1 MIRLNIF
8 VNKASIQ
15 NLQDICFIMRVF
27 HFIIYNVYAS
37 IKNVLGKLWQ
47 NASKKQKLCFKSR
60 CALPMLV
67 QNQWFA
73 IFVFPEVCETI
84 LQ

>member
-8 VNKASIQ
+8 VNKASVQ

-37 IKNVLGKLWQ
+37 IKNV
-47 NASKKQKLCFKSR
+47 
-60 CALPMLV
+60 
-67 QNQWFA
+67 
-73 IFVFPEVCETI
+73 
-84 LQ
+84 